1 MDSIPFTVVL
11 NEEELHTMSSVLF
24 TILLGSSTL
33 INFSKR
39 NSTVRTPMLE
49 SMVKTY
55 LKRER
60 ERERVKFVSR
70 DLFLYN
76 ITESGDITLCFF
88 YLQSGLILAL
98 ASLF

>member
-24 TILLGSSTL
+24 TILLGSSIL

-60 ERERVKFVSR
+60 ERE
-70 DLFLYN
+70 LNL
-76 ITESGDITLCFF
+76 
-88 YLQSGLILAL
+88 
-98 ASLF
+98 